1 MKLRLLLILPKD
13 INDNVTIEAL
23 DKVMRTYETYE
34 LVIDNNPE
42 LDDKEK
48 EIMKAKLSKKLLSE
62 YLDFEILDKL
72 EKETIV
78 EGGASL

>member
-1 MKLRLLLILPKD
+1 
-13 INDNVTIEAL
+13 
-23 DKVMRTYETYE
+23 MRTYETYE